1 MRLPPLILSLS
12 LALLGC
18 GSAPPAP
25 EPAATVDL
33 DALPGDSLYHLD
45 VALTD
50 QHGQSVP
57 LSLFAGRP
65 VIISMFY
72 ASCPS
77 ACPMLVADIQ
87 RLEAA
92 LSPEERAQI
101 RVLLVSLDPAQD
113 TPEAL
118 ADAVAQY
125 GVDGERWRLT
135 APPEDQVRTIAAVL
149 GISYQAVQS
158 GELHHSSIL
167 TLLDAHGRPTAR
179 LDGLRQDPAPLVAAL
194 RQM

>member
-1 MRLPPLILSLS
+1 MRLPTLILPLC

-18 GSAPPAP
+18 REAPPAV

-92 LSPEERAQI
+92 LSPEERAEV

-118 ADAVAQY
+118 RSAVEQY
-125 GVDGERWRLT
+125 GVDGTRWRLT
-135 APPEDQVRTIAAVL
+135 APPVDQVRTVAAVL

-167 TLLDAHGRPTAR
+167 TLLDAQGRPKAR
-179 LDGLRQDPAPLVAAL
+179 LDGLRQDPEPLLTAL

>member
-1 MRLPPLILSLS
+1 MRASPLILTLS

-65 VIISMFY
+65 VIVSMFY

-87 RLEAA
+87 RLEEQ
-92 LSPEERAQI
+92 LTPEERAQT
-101 RVLLVSLDPAQD
+101 RVLLVSLDPEQD
-113 TPEAL
+113 SPAAL
-118 ADAVAQY
+118 QAAVAQY

-135 APPEDQVRTIAAVL
+135 APPVDQVRTIAAVL

-167 TLLDAHGRPTAR
+167 TLLDPQGRPTAR